1 MEAINRLKNFIVTPC
16 MEEEET
22 YAVRSRKLV
31 VIAFAVI
38 VGNALTLGIPASI
51 VGAVYDP
58 TFGVYFCGAALVQVL
73 FTASFVPYIYLR
85 LTNKL
90 PDWVVDLQVWSCV
103 PTTLGFC
110 LFSHQGSI
118 SIVCTTTI
126 FVGIVM
132 RVRMWPLLLLY
143 GVCINV
149 IHALIN
155 DYGDELPALHE
166 TFYHTQILPVKLMYL
181 LAVNISPLLL
191 FGLGLWAIMKEFVQR
206 SEQADAAI
214 AMNLAVAAK
223 LRRYDTDGIAEI
235 LAANK
240 GKVDEN
246 LLEAF
251 TAIQHNLQE
260 YRPHIPDYVIAAT
273 IVEVSDDYDDGVA
286 ESGYMRQPDESVVL
300 PAAAD
305 DEGDLSFKM
314 SELNYS
320 TSRSKSIFGY
330 SATSGGIAAQNQSTR
345 NGGHGHVGSISSH
358 PRGHS
363 TPVLSNSV
371 TECNVSFVDLGAS
384 GVRSLSPGAAGSV
397 TTGVDVGTEKL
408 TNTISAIQNHSNM
421 FRSGSPVGTVA
432 SKSFPSLAGGALS
445 GGGGIDVSNLR
456 RKRSIQDSRN
466 QSITSTKDNASS
478 SFAHEDM
485 SASKVSSSK
494 RSSTNENGRAV
505 KVGGKHSGAAAKG
518 YTGQATTVF
527 IRFIAGACGSLQGCD
542 GTVPSGVHTSTVVE
556 YLGLGVEAAAKHAKL
571 HGGAMQYMQGCGLMV
586 SFNAASRVNAHESKA
601 CAFALGL
608 KAETDALPK
617 STLTM
622 HATIVTTPVMSFFA
636 GNGGQ
641 LMLTVLGGYMPIHT
655 ALHHYLSQT
664 VGDDVSC
671 ILISKTTLPSV
682 EVHYEAR
689 MLGVVGMSPSQHA
702 GRIERVFSVAADV
715 IQLVSPRKATESDEW
730 MYELENQ
737 TSTHGFTKMIV
748 DTAASG
754 DLQAAMRI
762 VTEHEAAIHNDTLL
776 SRCLHDRIESCI
788 EDSTAF
794 PLHTTPPTKMW

>member
-273 IVEVSDDYDDGVA
+273 ITTDDGGEV
-286 ESGYMRQPDESVVL
+286 DE
-300 PAAAD
+300 D
-305 DEGDLSFKM
+305 DEGTLDD
-314 SELNYS
+314 
-320 TSRSKSIFGY
+320 I
-330 SATSGGIAAQNQSTR
+330 
-345 NGGHGHVGSISSH
+345 VSS
-358 PRGHS
+358 
-363 TPVLSNSV
+363 L
-371 TECNVSFVDLGAS
+371 
-384 GVRSLSPGAAGSV
+384 
-397 TTGVDVGTEKL
+397 
-408 TNTISAIQNHSNM
+408 
-421 FRSGSPVGTVA
+421 
-432 SKSFPSLAGGALS
+432 
-445 GGGGIDVSNLR
+445 
-456 RKRSIQDSRN
+456 
-466 QSITSTKDNASS
+466 ASS
-478 SFAHEDM
+478 SRQQM
-485 SASKVSSSK
+485 SSMMLA
-494 RSSTNENGRAV
+494 NGNTAI
-505 KVGGKHSGAAAKG
+505 GAL
-518 YTGQATTVF
+518 
-527 IRFIAGACGSLQGCD
+527 LQ
-542 GTVPSGVHTSTVVE
+542 S
-556 YLGLGVEAAAKHAKL
+556 
-571 HGGAMQYMQGCGLMV
+571 
-586 SFNAASRVNAHESKA
+586 
-601 CAFALGL
+601 
-608 KAETDALPK
+608 
-617 STLTM
+617 
-622 HATIVTTPVMSFFA
+622 
-636 GNGGQ
+636 GNGGGHYAAHHHSH
-641 LMLTVLGGYMPIHT
+641 LSLIH
-655 ALHHYLSQT
+655 
-664 VGDDVSC
+664 
-671 ILISKTTLPSV
+671 ISEPT
-682 EVHYEAR
+682 R
-689 MLGVVGMSPSQHA
+689 
-702 GRIERVFSVAADV
+702 
-715 IQLVSPRKATESDEW
+715 
-730 MYELENQ
+730 
-737 TSTHGFTKMIV
+737 
-748 DTAASG
+748 
-754 DLQAAMRI
+754 
-762 VTEHEAAIHNDTLL
+762 LL
-776 SRCLHDRIESCI
+776 SISYAVFCLKKKKKK
-788 EDSTAF
+788 
-794 PLHTTPPTKMW
+794 TKHLTK

>member
-273 IVEVSDDYDDGVA
+273 ITTDDGGEV
-286 ESGYMRQPDESVVL
+286 DE
-300 PAAAD
+300 D
-305 DEGDLSFKM
+305 DEGTLDD
-314 SELNYS
+314 
-320 TSRSKSIFGY
+320 I
-330 SATSGGIAAQNQSTR
+330 
-345 NGGHGHVGSISSH
+345 VSS
-358 PRGHS
+358 
-363 TPVLSNSV
+363 L
-371 TECNVSFVDLGAS
+371 
-384 GVRSLSPGAAGSV
+384 
-397 TTGVDVGTEKL
+397 
-408 TNTISAIQNHSNM
+408 
-421 FRSGSPVGTVA
+421 
-432 SKSFPSLAGGALS
+432 
-445 GGGGIDVSNLR
+445 
-456 RKRSIQDSRN
+456 
-466 QSITSTKDNASS
+466 ASS
-478 SFAHEDM
+478 SRQQMSSMMLANGNTAIGALLQSGNGGGHYAAHQGDDDANSEGDFSLSSRSAVRYDPMM
-485 SASKVSSSK
+485 SSGITSPTGNLQSPRLRTFDQTNGMDSFVSNGGNNPHSTNSGEGSVVFTSGDNSVNVANGGTVLSSPVAVQRRRGGKEGGIPMQSPLGTSLTIRRPQHQHDPHSGWKQQETSTRVKPQRSPNHSQSSRDGVVVTNGRHNHSSSHNITNHAHRQHFHG
-494 RSSTNENGRAV
+494 RS
-505 KVGGKHSGAAAKG
+505 
-518 YTGQATTVF
+518 TTVF
-527 IRFIAGACGSLQGCD
+527 IRFVSPQLNSDGSGNGFVSKAASPIAMTVLSKCIEYGSKL
-542 GTVPSGVHTSTVVE
+542 
-556 YLGLGVEAAAKHAKL
+556 AKAN
-571 HGGAMQYMQGCGLMV
+571 GGALQYMQGCGLMV